1 MKTEIKEVYKC
12 EHCNRLYQRKH
23 HCLNHELGCK
33 KRPDYLRP
41 CHNCK
46 LLKKVKATA
55 WDIDE
60 YGDEYGKVVDVL
72 FCEKLD
78 CFIYPPS
85 VAAKGNAFEMERLNV
100 EMPKECEF
108 YLEKKYDDIPEMF

>member
-1 MKTEIKEVYKC
+1 M
-12 EHCNRLYQRKH
+12 YQRKH
-23 HCLNHELGCK
+23 LCAKHEVACK

-46 LLKKVKATA
+46 ILKKQ
-55 WDIDE
+55 DE
-60 YGDEYGKVVDVL
+60 TIWSGVGDMFGNEMEMNVNVL

-85 VAAKGNAFEMERLNV
+85 VAAKGNAFEMGNKENI
-100 EMPKECEF
+100 EMPKECELF
-108 YLEKKYDDIPEMF
+108 EQIEY